1 MMNGKR
7 GRPPKTD
14 EQANHREQLLE
25 AAVRIIRRDG
35 AQGLTVRNVCEEAGL
50 SNGTFYHYFQNK
62 DDLMMAF
69 VREESFDG
77 FPLQTP
83 TVQIARRITELYLFL
98 IHKYEALGLDFMKH
112 FYTTDNRALSAY
124 MGQENGSFA
133 EGTVMLRCERELAQ
147 AQKEGVLSEH
157 ANVHELSVDLCT
169 IVKGCVFE
177 WALNDGSVEMET
189 CLLRIVQRY
198 LAAFLIGQ
206 RVR

>member
-1 MMNGKR
+1 MNGKR
-7 GRPPKTD
+7 GRPPKTA

-83 TVQIARRITELYLFL
+83 TVQIARRITELYLCL
-98 IHKYEALGLDFMKH
+98 IRKYEALGLDFMKH

-133 EGTVMLRCERELAQ
+133 EGTVMLRCERELAL
-147 AQKEGVLSEH
+147 AQQEGVLSGQ
-157 ANVHELSVDLCT
+157 ADVHELSVDLCT

-177 WALNDGSVEMET
+177 WALNDGNVEMET
-189 CLLRIVQRY
+189 GLLRIVQRY
-198 LAAFLIGQ
+198 LAAFLAEQ
-206 RVR
+206 RVL

>member
-7 GRPPKTD
+7 GRPPKTA
-14 EQANHREQLLE
+14 EQANHRDQLLE

-83 TVQIARRITELYLFL
+83 IAQIARRITELYLCL

-147 AQKEGVLSEH
+147 AQKEGVLSEY

-177 WALNDGSVEMET
+177 WALNDGNPDMEQS
-189 CLLRIVQRY
+189 LLRITERY
-198 LAAFLIGQ
+198 LTGYLL
-206 RVR
+206 

>member
-1 MMNGKR
+1 MNGKR
-7 GRPPKTD
+7 GRPPKTA

-69 VREESFDG
+69 VREDSFER
-77 FPLQTP
+77 FVLQTP
-83 TVQIARRITELYLFL
+83 TAQIARRITELYLCL
-98 IHKYEALGLDFMKH
+98 IRKYEALGLDFMKH

-133 EGTVMLRCERELAQ
+133 EGTVMLRCERELAL
-147 AQKEGVLSEH
+147 ARREGVLSDQ

-177 WALNDGSVEMET
+177 WALNNGGMEMET

-206 RVR
+206 RVL

>member
-1 MMNGKR
+1 MNGKR
-7 GRPPKTD
+7 GRPRKSA
-14 EQANHREQLLE
+14 EQADHREQLLE

-50 SNGTFYHYFQNK
+50 SNGTFYHYFKNK

-77 FPLQTP
+77 FLLQTP
-83 TVQIARRITELYLFL
+83 TAQIAQRITELYLCL

-133 EGTVMLRCERELAQ
+133 EGTVMLRCERELAL
-147 AQKEGVLSEH
+147 AQQEGILSDQ

-177 WALNDGSVEMET
+177 WALNDGNPDMEQS
-189 CLLRIVQRY
+189 LLRITERY
-198 LAAFLIGQ
+198 LTGYL
-206 RVR
+206 R